1 MKILIAIDGSPSSLN
16 ALRHAIRLTEGKQGA
31 HHFGLLNVHT
41 PPTVA
46 FDIGGLSHS
55 MINDYL
61 ERIGTEE
68 LSAAQELAQATQ
80 ISFEVLRR
88 RGHPAN
94 EIVSV
99 AQHDHYD
106 LLVMGTKG
114 RSHFADTLLGSVAQ
128 RVASM
133 AAIPVL
139 LVPAAAAA

>member
-1 MKILIAIDGSPSSLN
+1 MKLLIAIDGSPSSLN
-16 ALRHAIRLTEGKQGA
+16 ALRHAIRWTEGMVGP

-41 PPTVA
+41 PPSVP
-46 FDIGGLSHS
+46 FDIQGLSHG

-61 ERIGTEE
+61 ERVSTEE
-68 LSAAQELAQATQ
+68 LAAARELAQATHL
-80 ISFEVLRR
+80 SFEILRR

-99 AQHDHYD
+99 AVNDHFE
-106 LLVMGTKG
+106 LIVMGTKG

-133 AAIPVL
+133 APMPVL
-139 LVPAAAAA
+139 LVPASAA